1 MSEWPHKV
9 IQAALVQY
17 IRGHATK
24 QTDWRFT
31 QLEVLH
37 DALARVIQLEAGELC
52 VVSCFIDAQRWYVM
66 STQRVFGIYRGSR
79 FDFSPLQIRKC
90 TWGDFKHEGRLE
102 IEVAEIALTT
112 GANVTLAYEAGFASM
127 APIYYERFWHSRYPA
142 LDQAQVADK
151 TAAKKD

>member
-9 IQAALVQY
+9 IQAAVVQY
-17 IRGHATK
+17 IRSHAMK

-37 DALARVIQLEAGELC
+37 DALSRVIQLAAAELC

-66 STQRVFGIYRGSR
+66 STERVFGIYRGSR

-102 IEVAEIALTT
+102 IEVAEVTLTS
-112 GANVTLAYEAGFASM
+112 GAKVTLAYEAGFASM
-127 APIYYERFWHSRYPA
+127 APIYYERFWHSRYQA
-142 LDQAQVADK
+142 LDQVADK
-151 TAAKKD
+151 KE

>member
-1 MSEWPHKV
+1 MSEWPHSV
-9 IQAALVQY
+9 IHAAVLQY

-24 QTDWRFT
+24 QSNWRFT

-37 DALARVIQLEAGELC
+37 DALARVIQLETGELC

-66 STQRVFGIYRGSR
+66 TTGRVFGIYRGSR

-102 IEVAEIALTT
+102 IEVAEVLLTT
-112 GANVTLAYEAGFASM
+112 GHKITLAYEAGFASI

-142 LDQAQVADK
+142 LDRVADK
-151 TAAKKD
+151 PAGH